1 MFERLIE
8 EVKKDKD
15 VIAVYLFGSYARGES
30 HRDIDICLVLK
41 PVRKKYSKI
50 FLSEKKLKYLKNFE
64 YDIQIFQQLPLYIR
78 HRVLKEGK
86 LLYSKGDEIYDV
98 AFLTIKEYEDFKP
111 IYESYLEEV
120 MNG

>member
-1 MFERLIE
+1 MFEELIK
-8 EVKKDKD
+8 EVKKDRD
-15 VIAVYLFGSYARGES
+15 VIAVYLFGSYARGEKY
-30 HRDIDICLVLK
+30 RDIDICLVLK
-41 PVRKKYSKI
+41 PSRKKYSKL
-50 FLSEKKLKYLKNFE
+50 FLSKKKLEYLKKFN
-64 YDIQIFQQLPLYIR
+64 YDIHVFQQLPLYIR

-111 IYESYLEEV
+111 LYKSYLEEV